1 MSGARAIKTDNKG
14 SKGSS
19 TVEAAIVLPFFLIVF
34 LSFAYIIR
42 VFFVYNTMQ
51 EALSEVG
58 RRYGY
63 ISYFYH
69 ITGLKDYSDA
79 LNKAAD
85 DAQNTLSGQRD
96 VLVNAFNAFNEAVS
110 GGSIQAGS
118 MDDITAVLEKANY
131 LSNTSSEVFN
141 MIQNIVSDP
150 KAEIRLI
157 ITVFARNLN
166 YKITNQLVGIMAK
179 GSLAKELEKRVGTNK
194 DDPAEALGI
203 TGGIR
208 GLDFSQ
214 TDIFGDSESME
225 FVVSY
230 SVKAPVVFAFVP
242 EIRLSNRVRIIAWTG
257 GRGESV
263 KNEEKVEEKE
273 DASLWTKMD
282 NDKRYWDRG
291 LEIEKLEVEKLN
303 ATAAPIKYPVID
315 AYKYN
320 ESTATIEYYDVFTL
334 NPFMKTYSEKPSA
347 IKSEIK
353 KHGKRLLEFGTPEF
367 LKDADIKEVKRI
379 VIMVIPE
386 NSGQYAVEQYEK
398 AREELK
404 KYNVEVRLVKG
415 YGNYETAEQDEQ
427 LKKAS

>member
-1 MSGARAIKTDNKG
+1 MSGVRAIKTQNKG

-19 TVEAAIVLPFFLIVF
+19 TIEAAIVLPFFLIVF
-34 LSFAYIIR
+34 LSFAYVIR
-42 VFFVYNTMQ
+42 IFFAYNTMQ
-51 EALSEVG
+51 DALSEVG

-85 DAQNTLSGQRD
+85 DAQDMLTGQRD
-96 VLVNAFNAFNEAVS
+96 VLVNAFDAFNEVVS
-110 GGSIQAGS
+110 GGSIQTGS
-118 MDDITAVLEKANY
+118 MDDITVVLEKAAD
-131 LSNTSSEVFN
+131 LSNVSSEVID
-141 MIQNIVSDP
+141 MIKNIISDP
-150 KAEIRLI
+150 KAELELLV
-157 ITVFARNLN
+157 TVFARDLN
-166 YKITNQLVGIMAK
+166 YKLTNQLVSIMAR
-179 GSLAKELEKRVGTNK
+179 GSLAKELEKRLGTSK
-194 DDPAEALGI
+194 ADPAEALGI
-203 TGGIR
+203 TGGLS

-230 SVKAPVVFAFVP
+230 NVKAPVVFAFVP
-242 EIRLSNRVRIIAWTG
+242 EIRLSNRVRLIAWTG

-263 KNEEKVEEKE
+263 KNEEKAEDKE
-273 DASLWTKMD
+273 NGSIWSKMD

-291 LEIEKLEVEKLN
+291 LEIEKLEIEKLN
-303 ATAAPIKYPVID
+303 ATAMPRKHPVID
-315 AYKYN
+315 AYKYD
-320 ESTATIEYYDVFTL
+320 ESNGTVEYYDVFTL

-353 KHGKRLLEFGTPEF
+353 KHGKRLLEFGTPEL
-367 LKDADIKEVKRI
+367 LKDKDIKEVKRI

-415 YGNYETAEQDEQ
+415 YGTYDTAEQNQ
-427 LKKAS
+427 NMKKAS